1 MKKENNGKVVWVL
14 YGNIVLSL
22 CSLYGEYGC
31 MDRSFHLDQL
41 NDPKTFHYVT
51 GADGGPC
58 SCHCS
63 RYDAGHKNFVKLG
76 KCRVCNHYRVR
87 RPYIIVKNV
96 KRQKNVD
103 VPVIKN
109 SQLARLFKRR

>member
-1 MKKENNGKVVWVL
+1 
-14 YGNIVLSL
+14 
-22 CSLYGEYGC
+22 

-41 NDPKTFHYVT
+41 NDPKTYHYVT

-58 SCHCS
+58 SCPCS
-63 RYDAGHKNFVKLG
+63 RYDSGHKNFVKLG

-96 KRQKNVD
+96 TQQKSVD
-103 VPVIKN
+103 VPTIKN
-109 SQLARLFKRR
+109 NQLARLFKRR